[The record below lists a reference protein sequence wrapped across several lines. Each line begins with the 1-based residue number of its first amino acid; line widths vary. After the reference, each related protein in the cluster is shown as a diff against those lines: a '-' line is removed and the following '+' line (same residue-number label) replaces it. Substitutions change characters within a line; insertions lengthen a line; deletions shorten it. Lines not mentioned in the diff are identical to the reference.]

1 MQNNIDPK
9 KGNIVNRIL
18 FILALLGGLGLQA
31 QSAIFLLISPVATM
45 NGMGEIGVGLP
56 YEDQGA
62 AYYNPANGFM
72 NSPSLSASESKLR
85 TDWLPGLVDDMV
97 LEHDHFRVSY
107 RPTQSP
113 FQFNLHQYETY
124 LDAGEQQYTDAS
136 GVSLGLSQTWFKA
149 SALVLAAQY
158 SGSIWHIPFELSGG
172 LAGKQIVQ
180 YFNDNNIDLSG
191 GLGEAKNVVYDR
203 GFLLSVPLE
212 LKLKNNFTLDLKPSL
227 GMSRMNI
234 GRSVVFNDREQAD
247 PLPTV
252 ARVGIGITTSLP
264 LTENWNLFQYR
275 AGNAAID
282 NLVVPRFNGEEAIE
296 YQRGLGDI
304 KLIKHIL
311 MSEPDE
317 DPERG
322 HDVIIMRGHE
332 LKLLDFYSIRFG
344 SYIDLVGRMV
354 TPQSGVSYHSRGLL
368 NLAYYITGIQLIN
381 VVNKHVDISY
391 SYADWTAGDIHPL
404 AGTKFESWNFTVKDI
419 FGINN
424 SLNSSSS
431 PLGIKLKDILI
442 LSGGA
447 NFPRPIVSGAEAS
460 NQWQYSTGYTAG
472 IETDLKHFRL
482 GFSLTENRFAY
493 DYDLFGG
500 ILRVDV
506 KDELY
511 QLGLHTL
518 FKFELGGR
526 LTFLGGPQVQS
537 PLLHRKMT
545 LWDQSID
552 DTNYEYNYG
561 VRVGLEVKIIQ
572 HFALRGSYSYWHE
585 ELDSYFNEGEKVKL
599 AGFQFEALFNL

>member
-31 QSAIFLLISPVATM
+31 QSALFLLISPVTTM

-72 NSPSLSASESKLR
+72 NSPSLSVSESKLR
-85 TDWLPGLVDDMV
+85 TDWLPGLVDDMF

-136 GVSLGLSQTWFKA
+136 STPLGTFKTWFKA
-149 SALVLAAQY
+149 NALVFAGQY
-158 SGSIWHIPFELSGG
+158 TGSIRDIPLELSYGI
-172 LAGKQIVQ
+172 AYKRIVQ
-180 YFNDNNIDLSG
+180 HLTDGQGPNDL
-191 GLGEAKNVVYDR
+191 LGQAKNTVYDR
-203 GFLLSVPLE
+203 GLLLGVPLKV
-212 LKLKNNFTLDLKPSL
+212 KLKNDMMLNLKPSF
-227 GMSRMNI
+227 GMSTLNI
-234 GRSVVFNDREQAD
+234 GDSVTFNPQEQYD

-252 ARVGIGITTSLP
+252 ARVGIGLTASLP
-264 LTENWNLFQYR
+264 LNENWNLFEYS
-275 AGNAAID
+275 AGNAAMD
-282 NLVVPRFNGEEAIE
+282 VLEVPRPAGGDMTIR
-296 YQRGLGDI
+296 YQKGLGDI
-304 KLIKHIL
+304 KLIKHVL

-322 HDVIIMRGHE
+322 HNVIITRGHE
-332 LKLLDFYSIRFG
+332 LSLLDFYSIRFG
-344 SYIDLVGRMV
+344 NHVDLVGKVV
-354 TPQSGVSYHSRGLL
+354 TSQSGISYHSKGLL
-368 NLAYYITGIQLIN
+368 DLAYLITNIHLIDVIN
-381 VVNKHVDISY
+381 QHIDISY
-391 SYADWTAGDIHPL
+391 SYADWTAGDTHPL

-500 ILRVDV
+500 ILRVDI

-518 FKFELGGR
+518 FKLELGGR

-537 PLLHRKMT
+537 PLLHRKVT

-599 AGFQFEALFNL
+599 AGFQLEVLFKL